1 MLQLGRPGLLQAL
14 EAELKS
20 RERENF
26 TLWLQGVNPYWH
38 WDWAYLQ
45 YIQEKLKQ
53 VTSGECK
60 RLMLTLPPRH
70 GKSSLVTIRYP
81 VWRLERDPSLRVI
94 VGAYNQSLSES
105 FSRKARRIAL
115 SRFDLSTERATAGEW
130 ETTAGG
136 GMRAVGVGT
145 GVTGHG
151 ADLIILDD
159 PVKNRE
165 EASSEVYRKRVYEW
179 YTDDLYTRLEP
190 DGAIVLIMCMTG
202 DTPVLMADGTERL
215 LRGIKIGDR
224 VATYDNGRLATS
236 TVRNHRS
243 NGLDSVL
250 IISTSSGKVVRANAR
265 HPFLVV
271 ADGELKWIRLRNL
284 TTAHRIVTVKDS
296 GGNGE
301 GRPVPSMAAK
311 NPLSA
316 GDTAPHTTAK
326 KCGLMDI
333 GLRRLMQSIVGICAL
348 SSDTESPLLSMMQ
361 CLKRKVASALSA
373 NSPRGIMYE
382 RIGAGS
388 CALTT
393 ATRPIQSE
401 GFCAMTVTLPWGTPR
416 QRRPHLPLPNTSDFT
431 TEAIAKI
438 ELAGI
443 EEVFDIQIER
453 TENFIANGLVSHNTR
468 WHEDDL
474 AGRILNSEKATDW
487 TVINLPAEA
496 EENDLLGR
504 TLGEALCPDRFDLE
518 ALADIKEVQ
527 GGFSYSALYQQHPL
541 PDTGTMFEAD
551 WFGFV
556 DGVPIQG
563 RRARYWDKAASL
575 RDTAA
580 YTASVLILIARDG
593 MVFVEDVT
601 RGRWATGPRERVMK
615 ETAEL
620 DATRYGNTILIGI
633 EQEPGSGGLDSARDS
648 VRNLAKY
655 PVVADRVTGSKDLRL
670 QPFARQA
677 EAGNVRLKRAPWNER
692 FIAELCAI
700 PAGKYRD
707 QGDAAGGAYNLA
719 VDMPEYI
726 PPSMLV
732 FEDRAEISPV

>member
-1 MLQLGRPGLLQAL
+1 MQAL

-190 DGAIVLIMCMTG
+190 DGAIVLIM
-202 DTPVLMADGTERL
+202 
-215 LRGIKIGDR
+215 
-224 VATYDNGRLATS
+224 
-236 TVRNHRS
+236 
-243 NGLDSVL
+243 
-250 IISTSSGKVVRANAR
+250 
-265 HPFLVV
+265 
-271 ADGELKWIRLRNL
+271 
-284 TTAHRIVTVKDS
+284 
-296 GGNGE
+296 
-301 GRPVPSMAAK
+301 
-311 NPLSA
+311 
-316 GDTAPHTTAK
+316 
-326 KCGLMDI
+326 
-333 GLRRLMQSIVGICAL
+333 
-348 SSDTESPLLSMMQ
+348 
-361 CLKRKVASALSA
+361 
-373 NSPRGIMYE
+373 
-382 RIGAGS
+382 
-388 CALTT
+388 
-393 ATRPIQSE
+393 
-401 GFCAMTVTLPWGTPR
+401 
-416 QRRPHLPLPNTSDFT
+416 
-431 TEAIAKI
+431 
-438 ELAGI
+438 
-443 EEVFDIQIER
+443 
-453 TENFIANGLVSHNTR
+453 TR